1 MQLVSAVLA
10 RHRNRVLA
18 VLIATLLA
26 VGILQLVI

>member
-18 VLIATLLA
+18 VLIATALSM
-26 VGILQLVI
+26 GILQLLV